1 MGAGSWGTALAMQLA
16 RAGATRLWGRD
27 ALQLDTMVAERENT
41 RYLPGVRFP
50 DALEPSADLRVACD
64 GVRDVVIAV
73 PSHAFRETLERIA
86 SHLRPDARVA
96 YAVKGFEPGT
106 GTLPHAVVRDVLGGE
121 VPTAVL
127 SGPTFAAEVAANLPT
142 AIVAATTDADF
153 AATLTRALHHGRFR
167 TYTTDDVTGVE
178 VGGAVKNVLAIAA
191 GLSDGLGFGANAR
204 AALITRGLSEIVRLG
219 VALGGRQ
226 ETFLGLAGVGDL
238 VLTCTDDQSRNR
250 RFGLALGG
258 GADRAAAE
266 REIRQVVEG
275 ISAAAET
282 VRLAARLD
290 IEMPIAVQ
298 VDAVANRGLSPRDA
312 FRALMA
318 REPKA
323 E

>member
-1 MGAGSWGTALAMQLA
+1 MQLA
-16 RAGATRLWGRD
+16 RSGATRLWGRD
-27 ALQLDTMVAERENT
+27 AAQLDVMAAARENA
-41 RYLPGVRFP
+41 RYLPGARFP
-50 DALEPSADLRVACD
+50 DALDPIADLGAACD
-64 GVRDVVIAV
+64 GVSDFIVAV
-73 PSHAFRETLERIA
+73 PSHAFRETLTRLA
-86 SHLRPDARVA
+86 PHTRPGARVA
-96 YAVKGFEPGT
+96 YAVKGFEPVSGA
-106 GTLPHAVVRDVLGGE
+106 LPHAVACEVLGAS
-121 VPTAVL
+121 VSTAVL
-127 SGPTFAAEVAANLPT
+127 SGPTFAAEVAADLPT

-153 AATLTRALHHGRFR
+153 AAALTRALHHGRFR
-167 TYTTDDVTGVE
+167 TYTSDDVTGVE

-226 ETFLGLAGVGDL
+226 ETFLGLAGIGDL

-250 RFGLALGG
+250 RFGLALGRG
-258 GADRAAAE
+258 TDRTTAE

-282 VRLAARLD
+282 VRLAAQHS

-298 VDAVANRGLSPRDA
+298 VDAVANGGAAPRDA